1 MAVFT
6 TAINEILALPGKID
20 PVQYAKTR
28 NYLDGSVS
36 RLSPYISRGVIS
48 LPFIF
53 ATIRERY
60 ALEDSMKFLQEL
72 AWREYFQRVWESKGE
87 EIFTDLK
94 FPQPDVMHHE
104 TPTAVIQ
111 ASTGIHIIDEQI
123 RQLYDSGY
131 MHNHLR
137 MYIAS
142 MVCNTGKAHWRNP
155 SRWMYY
161 HLLDGDI
168 ASNTL
173 SWQWVAGSF
182 ASKKYYCN
190 QDNINAY
197 TKTYQSG
204 TFLDNPY
211 EILPKIK
218 LPDTLRSTELFEAST
233 AIPEIDETV
242 HENPEK
248 IFIYNHYQL
257 DPNWRSDEIGLRILL
272 LEPDH
277 FSRFPISKKVL
288 DFILSLA
295 DNIKGIRIFTGN
307 WEDLC
312 KKFPRAGF
320 HFIRHP
326 AFTHYRGNADQ
337 PQRLFPEVTGY
348 YPSFSAYWKKCAKYT
363 ELL

>member
-1 MAVFT
+1 MAFT
-6 TAINEILALPGKID
+6 TAINEIHALPGKIN

-28 NYLDGSVS
+28 NYSDGSVS

-53 ATIRERY
+53 ATIRKRY
-60 ALEDSMKFLQEL
+60 SLADSMKFLQEL
-72 AWREYFQRVWESKGE
+72 AWREYFQQVWEYKAE

-94 FPQPDVMHHE
+94 FPQADVLHYE
-104 TPTAVIQ
+104 TPSAVIQ
-111 ASTGIHIIDEQI
+111 ANTGIHIIDKQI

-131 MHNHLR
+131 LHNHLR

-142 MVCNTGKAHWRNP
+142 MVCNTGKAHWHNP

-182 ASKKYYCN
+182 ASKKYFCN

-204 TFLDNPY
+204 TFLDKPY
-211 EILPKIK
+211 ELLPHTK

-233 AIPEIDETV
+233 RLPEVTDTINEPV
-242 HENPEK
+242 EK

-257 DPNWRSDEIGLRILL
+257 DPNWRSDEKGMRILL

-277 FSRFPISKKVL
+277 FIKFPISNKVL
-288 DFILSLA
+288 DFSLA
-295 DNIKGIRIFTGN
+295 LAANINGIRVFTGS

-312 KKFPRAGF
+312 KKFPLAVF
-320 HFIRHP
+320 HYIRHP
-326 AFTHYRGNADQ
+326 AFTHYCGIADE
-337 PQRLFPEVTGY
+337 PQRLFPEVNGY
-348 YPSFSAYWKKCAKYT
+348 YPSFSAYWKKCSKYID
-363 ELL
+363 LL

>member
-60 ALEDSMKFLQEL
+60 SLEDSMKFLQEL
-72 AWREYFQRVWESKGE
+72 AWREYFQRVWESKGD

-94 FPQPDVMHHE
+94 FPQPDVLHHE
-104 TPTAVIQ
+104 TPTAVMQ
-111 ASTGIHIIDEQI
+111 AEYGHPYHRCSKSVNFMTA
-123 RQLYDSGY
+123 GY
-131 MHNHLR
+131 LHNHLR

-142 MVCNTGKAHWRNP
+142 MVCNIGKAHWQNP
-155 SRWMYY
+155 SSWMYY

-197 TKTYQSG
+197 TKTYQKG

-211 EILPKIK
+211 EILPKMK

-257 DPNWRSDEIGLRILL
+257 DPNWRSEEKGMRILL

-288 DFILSLA
+288 GLYFIVGCQYKR
-295 DNIKGIRIFTGN
+295 DPGIYRELG
-307 WEDLC
+307 
-312 KKFPRAGF
+312 RA
-320 HFIRHP
+320 
-326 AFTHYRGNADQ
+326 
-337 PQRLFPEVTGY
+337 L
-348 YPSFSAYWKKCAKYT
+348 
-363 ELL
+363 